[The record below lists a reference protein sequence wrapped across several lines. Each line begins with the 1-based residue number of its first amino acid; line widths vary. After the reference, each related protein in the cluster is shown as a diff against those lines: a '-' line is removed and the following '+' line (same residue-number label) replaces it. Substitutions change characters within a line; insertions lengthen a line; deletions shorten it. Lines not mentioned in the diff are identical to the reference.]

1 MDRIGPSIIPAR
13 AHVRVVCACHH
24 LCPTLTSLM
33 ISLSGISALISYY
46 YTLWLTP
53 SLSVSLLIWIYQSPR
68 LLVAYKA
75 YKATLRVLLRRSGE
89 LDRVLASDGHS
100 YSSDGHIRLKD
111 TDDDDAETI
120 QGPSDDDA
128 AAKGDIDGTSSAA
141 VLHGDDNPVSRAVTV
156 DNKASR
162 DWRVCE
168 AEI

>member
-1 MDRIGPSIIPAR
+1 
-13 AHVRVVCACHH
+13 
-24 LCPTLTSLM
+24 M

-53 SLSVSLLIWIYQSPR
+53 SFSVSLLIWIYQAPR

-89 LDRVLASDGHS
+89 LDRVLATDGHS
-100 YSSDGHIRLKD
+100 YSSDGRIRLKD

-120 QGPSDDDA
+120 QGSSDDDV
-128 AAKGDIDGTSSAA
+128 AAKGDIDAISSTP
-141 VLHGDDNPVSRAVTV
+141 VLSSDDDPVSRAVTV
-156 DNKASR
+156 DNKAIR

-168 AEI
+168 RRYDSEHA